1 MDELLTR
8 LEELDKQMILKSDEA
23 SSEEWLDFMDH
34 RQQLVDMLIQRTEAS
49 PLAPEHRN
57 RLSSIQMNEDKLRY
71 SMEAQKTEAANWLQQ
86 RGQAKAQRN
95 AYDVV
100 YASDSVLMDRRR

>member
-8 LEELDKQMILKSDEA
+8 LEELDKQMILNSDEA
-23 SSEEWLDFMDH
+23 SSEQWLDFMDQ
-34 RQQLVDMLIQRTEAS
+34 RQQLIDRLIQAEAG

-57 RLSSIQMNEDKLRY
+57 RLASIQRNEDKLLR

-95 AYDVV
+95 AYDIV
-100 YASDSVLMDRRR
+100 YASDSILMDRRR